1 MAEDAGPAP
10 DPVWRDIRFSRPL
23 RRACPVRLPTCC
35 YIESPPPSVRDGRA
49 ESKSRVA
56 RDEDWSGTSVLPRVS
71 PGSKPGGFLS
81 SSCPRNRWRGR
92 GGCRPR
98 CLLLDRQA
106 SLLFLF
112 ATTGGWGRSCTCK
125 AVGRRVYSA
134 LGFAV
139 SLPIRELAH
148 PLRFARR
155 STVLETVMFLL
166 HHGCS
171 RK

>member
-81 SSCPRNRWRGR
+81 SSCPRNRWRSR
-92 GGCRPR
+92 RVPPP
-98 CLLLDRQA
+98 LSPARQA
-106 SLLFLF
+106 GES
-112 ATTGGWGRSCTCK
+112 
-125 AVGRRVYSA
+125 AVPLRDHWWMGQELHLQSRRAARLQRAGFRCFPTHPGIGTSA
-134 LGFAV
+134 
-139 SLPIRELAH
+139 PIRTEIDGFGDRH
-148 PLRFARR
+148 VSVTPR
-155 STVLETVMFLL
+155 M
-166 HHGCS
+166 
-171 RK
+171 